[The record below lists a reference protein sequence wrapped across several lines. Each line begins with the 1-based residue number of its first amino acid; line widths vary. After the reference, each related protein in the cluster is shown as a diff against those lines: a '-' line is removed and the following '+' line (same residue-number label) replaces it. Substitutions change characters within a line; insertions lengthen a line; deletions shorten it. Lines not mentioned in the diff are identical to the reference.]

1 MYNVIHI
8 SKIKIYHLQFKDKVV
23 KQSNITEIIV
33 GATVALVLVLISF
46 GICYWCGFFK
56 RTTPEE
62 RAKQDGLTDTGFD
75 NHETNAKDETSR
87 MLEA

>member
-1 MYNVIHI
+1 M
-8 SKIKIYHLQFKDKVV
+8 IKISHLQFKDKVV

-62 RAKQDGLTDTGFD
+62 RAKQEGLTDTGFD
-75 NHETNAKDETSR
+75 NHETLLANNEIYQQLFSAWN
-87 MLEA
+87 LVN